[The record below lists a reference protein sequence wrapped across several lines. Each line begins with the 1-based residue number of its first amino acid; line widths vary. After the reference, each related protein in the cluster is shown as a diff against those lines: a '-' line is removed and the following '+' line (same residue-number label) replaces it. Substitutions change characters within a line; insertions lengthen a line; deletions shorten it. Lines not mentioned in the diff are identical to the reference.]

1 MAVPPSVVA
10 HSSSSFLLFISS
22 LSFSLLFFLLLLY
35 LRNKK
40 RGHPW
45 LGCREKEHH
54 HLRRDL
60 STWDPPPQP
69 SKDGGE
75 KDAAAAAEPAGGE
88 DKGRRK
94 KARKKRGGCRG
105 GSEGGDDDGN
115 AAAAYGMGEV
125 GNRRMDR
132 IYPFSSFASSTQRRI
147 KLQYDEIVESNKA
160 KTLTVAQ
167 VGQFINCLVD
177 ARNELQRKSEII
189 QRSFK
194 IKKALLYKA
203 DRSSFDR
210 LCQQIYKL
218 EAEHKRVEEDATV
231 YNLLQEQLKL
241 SPAYKTMLE
250 VSANME
256 QKAESDQAAE
266 LPDISFEEFLAQEKK
281 DLFWQRNRKLR

>member
-10 HSSSSFLLFISS
+10 HSSSFLLLISS
-22 LSFSLLFFLLLLY
+22 LSLSLLFLLLY

-40 RGHPW
+40 RGHPR
-45 LGCREKEHH
+45 LGCREREQH

-60 STWDPPPQP
+60 SAWDPPPQP
-69 SKDGGE
+69 PEDGGE
-75 KDAAAAAEPAGGE
+75 KDAAAVAEPAGSE

-105 GSEGGDDDGN
+105 GSEGGDDDRN
-115 AAAAYGMGEV
+115 AAVAYGMGEV
-125 GNRRMDR
+125 GNRRMER

-256 QKAESDQAAE
+256 QKTESDQAAE
-266 LPDISFEEFLAQEKK
+266 LPDISFEELLAQEKK